1 MPVSPELLAE
11 AQRQL
16 GICNACR
23 YCEGYCATFPALEA
37 RARYEEADVA
47 YLANLCHDCGAC
59 VQACM
64 YTPPHEFAVDIR
76 TLLADVRRESYAA
89 YAWPQRLASLFSHGW
104 KTLAAALLMGAVVA
118 VAIALGAE
126 GGAAFARH
134 TGDGAFYEVVPYWL
148 LLVAT
153 FALSGW
159 ALAVLVGGFRSFRR
173 ASESGRP
180 AGRRRSWLRALGDV
194 ARLVW
199 LRGGGDGCYYP
210 SPKRPSGSRRWLH
223 ASLFYGVLL
232 AFAATVVAAIYQ
244 HGLGDDP
251 PYPLSSLPVVLGL
264 AGGAGMVAGATG
276 LLLLKP
282 ASRVGARRTMRA
294 LDYAFLVALELAAVT
309 GIALLALRSTV
320 AMGSLLIVHLAA
332 VYALYLSAPYGKF
345 VHAVYRLAALVVFE
359 QERAGERNGRRG
371 GPAGPA

>member
-1 MPVSPELLAE
+1 MAVSPELLAE

-37 RARYEEADVA
+37 RARYEAADVA

-64 YTPPHEFAVDIR
+64 YAPPHEFAVDIR
-76 TLLADVRRESYAA
+76 TLLSDVRRESYAMH
-89 YAWPQRLASLFSHGW
+89 AWPRRLAFLFSHGW
-104 KTLAAALLMGAVVA
+104 KTLAVATIVGFAVA

-134 TGDGAFYEVVPYWL
+134 SGDGAFYEVVPYRL
-148 LLVAT
+148 LLVAS

-173 ASESGRP
+173 ASEGSRP
-180 AGRRRSWLRALGDV
+180 AGRRRSWLRALDDV

-199 LRGGGDGCYYP
+199 LRGGGEGCYYP
-210 SPKRPSGSRRWLH
+210 SPKRASGLRRWLH
-223 ASLFYGVLL
+223 AALFYGLLL

-251 PYPLSSLPVVLGL
+251 PYPLASPPVVLGV
-264 AGGAGMVAGATG
+264 AGGAGMVVGATG

-282 ASRVGARRTMRA
+282 GNRIGARRTMRA

-345 VHAVYRLAALVVFE
+345 VHAVYRLAALVVFHR
-359 QERAGERNGRRG
+359 ERARERKDRHG
-371 GPAGPA
+371 GAAGAA

>member
-1 MPVSPELLAE
+1 MPRTELLAE

-37 RARYEEADVA
+37 RARYEAADVA

-64 YTPPHEFAVDIR
+64 YTAPHEFAVDIR
-76 TLLADVRRESYAA
+76 TLLSDVRRESYAA
-89 YAWPQRLASLFSHGW
+89 YAWPRRLAGVFSRGW
-104 KTLAAALLMGAVVA
+104 TALAAATIMGAAVA
-118 VAIALGAE
+118 LAIALGAE
-126 GGAAFARH
+126 GGSAFERH
-134 TGDGAFYEVVPYWL
+134 EGEGAFYEVVPYWL
-148 LLVAT
+148 LLVAS

-173 ASESGRP
+173 ASEGTRP
-180 AGRRRSWLRALGDV
+180 ASGGRSWLRALDDA

-210 SPKRPSGSRRWLH
+210 SPKRASGVRRWLH
-223 ASLFYGVLL
+223 AALVYGVLL
-232 AFAATVVAAIYQ
+232 AFAATIAAAIYQ
-244 HGLGDDP
+244 EGLGDDP
-251 PYPLSSLPVVLGL
+251 PYPLASVPVVLGL

-282 ASRVGARRTMRA
+282 RSRVGARRAMLS

-309 GIALLALRSTV
+309 GIALLALRDTV
-320 AMGSLLIVHLAA
+320 AMGSLMIVHLAA

-345 VHAVYRLAALVVFE
+345 VHAVYRLAALVVYHRD
-359 QERAGERNGRRG
+359 RALDRDRPARRSL
-371 GPAGPA
+371 